1 MGTAC
6 PSVSERWSS
15 EALLR
20 ELAPGYAGP
29 IVYVAPDGVAGSAG
43 SRTQPLPLGIE
54 AARAATGGILA
65 LALGEY
71 PAGVRI
77 DRKVALLG
85 ACVTGTRV
93 TSSQAYVSDAGVI
106 DLVGGGLALV
116 RDLTLGGTRPGITV
130 NGRVTGSH
138 TLTAI
143 AMKSTTGA
151 GLRIQTPQ
159 QVLATDLRI
168 DDTQP
173 NPDGEYGDGIVL
185 TDGGKLSLVGASLTR
200 NHHMGILGGN
210 EGTTIDAEDLVVD
223 ATQPNASGQF
233 FGRGFDIERGASG
246 RIRRVLIRGAHET
259 GLLVLGSGTTL
270 DAEAVLVEDTQP
282 QASDGAV
289 GHGIAVAEGGQL
301 TLRGAMVRRNRL
313 AGILVTGAE
322 SALTA
327 RYLHVEATLP
337 QEVDQYGGLGLE
349 VDDGANA
356 SLTDAVFRDNQTGG
370 IALFDVGTELLAER
384 TLVQGTN
391 PTAGPEPYSAG
402 VYVGSGATAALT
414 DTVLLGNVGAG
425 LDVFGSG
432 SVATAERL
440 LVEESAPTPSDGV
453 FGFGIE
459 VSEAARLTLQD
470 ATLRRNHSV
479 GLIIFDPGTEVGATS
494 LLIEETRSRR
504 SDGKGGAGVE
514 VSDGANLSLTGAV
527 LRGNHA
533 AGLFVSGAASTV
545 DAAKLIIAD
554 TQPTTGAGDFG
565 WGAAIYEEAIVTL
578 QDAVFER
585 NRDIGLLLFDPNT
598 RVTATR
604 TVVQDTAP
612 RPSAERGGWGA
623 IALFGAALDLEDATF
638 LRNHEVGLAAADPGT
653 SITANRLAAH
663 ETLVRLSDSSLGD
676 GMLVG
681 WGAALDGQNISLA
694 RNARAGLF
702 VTGNAPLL
710 TIAGLQAAENDI
722 GINVT
727 GSDRSLDAVVEGIQS
742 AAYLNNRLDVGTESL
757 PIPDPLEAT
766 QSVLLLRP

>member
-1 MGTAC
+1 
-6 PSVSERWSS
+6 
-15 EALLR
+15 
-20 ELAPGYAGP
+20 
-29 IVYVAPDGVAGSAG
+29 
-43 SRTQPLPLGIE
+43 LPLGS
-54 AARAATGGILA
+54 AAVRAAAGGILA

-71 PAGVRI
+71 PDGIRI

-93 TSSQAYVSDAGVI
+93 TSSAAYVYDAGVI
-106 DLVGGGLALV
+106 DLAGGGLALV
-116 RDLTLGGTRPGITV
+116 RDLTLSGTRPGITA
-130 NGRVTGSH
+130 NARVTGSH

-143 AMKSTTGA
+143 AMQRTTGA

-159 QVLATDLRI
+159 QVRATDLRI

-173 NPDGEYGDGIVL
+173 DPDGEFGRGINL
-185 TDGGKLSLVGASLTR
+185 TDGARLSLIGASLRR
-200 NHHMGILGGN
+200 NHDIGIRVVDA
-210 EGTTIDAEDLVVD
+210 GTTIDAEDLVID
-223 ATQPNASGQF
+223 ATQPNAADQL
-233 FGRGFDIERGASG
+233 FGRAFYIDDGASG
-246 RIRRVLIRGAHET
+246 TLRRGVIRGAHGT
-259 GLLVLGSGTTL
+259 GFYVSGAGTRM
-270 DAEAVLVEDTQP
+270 DAEWLLVEDTQP
-282 QASDGAV
+282 RASDG
-289 GHGIAVAEGGQL
+289 GSGYGIAVWEGGQL

-327 RYLHVEATLP
+327 RFLHVEATLP
-337 QEVDQYGGLGLE
+337 QEDDQYGGLGLE

-356 SLTDAVFRDNQTGG
+356 SISDAVFRDNQTSG
-370 IALFDVGTELLAER
+370 IALFDVGTELLVER

-391 PTAGPEPYSAG
+391 VSAGPEPYASG
-402 VYVGSGATAALT
+402 VNVGPGTTAALR
-414 DTVLLGNVGAG
+414 DAVLLSNVGAALAVYG
-425 LDVFGSG
+425 AE
-432 SVATAERL
+432 SVVTAERL
-440 LVEESAPTPSDGV
+440 LVEESAPYPSDGRY
-453 FGFGIE
+453 GIG
-459 VSEAARLTLQD
+459 VAVGDTARLTLQE
-470 ATLRRNHSV
+470 ATLRRNHST
-479 GLIIFDPGTEVGATS
+479 GLFINDPGTQVYATA
-494 LLIEETRSRR
+494 LLVEETRSRR

-514 VSDGANLSLTGAV
+514 VSDGATLSLTGAV

-554 TQPTTGAGDFG
+554 TQPTTGAGDLG
-565 WGAAIYEEAIVTL
+565 LGAAISAEAVVTL
-578 QDAVFER
+578 QDAVLER
-585 NRDIGLLLFDPNT
+585 NHDIGLLLFDPNT

-604 TVVQDTAP
+604 TVIQETAP

-653 SITANRLAAH
+653 SITANRVAAH

-681 WGAALDGQNISLA
+681 WGAALDGQNLSLA

-702 VTGNAPLL
+702 VTGTAPLL
-710 TIAGLQAAENDI
+710 TIAGLQAEENDI

-727 GSDRSLDAVVEGIQS
+727 GSDRSLDDVVEGIQS
-742 AAYLNNRLDVGTESL
+742 AAYLNNRLELATESL

-766 QSVLLLRP
+766 QSVLLTRR